1 MEKIKRQSITVHTTV
16 KAPIDKVWKFWT
28 LPEHITHWNY
38 ASDTWHTPFVNND
51 LKVGG
56 KFLFRMEAKDRSEGF
71 DFEGVYETVKINE
84 LIEYK
89 LSDTRKVRIDF
100 TTKDNET
107 TIVETFEAEDENSI
121 EVQKG
126 GWQSILDNFKKYTE
140 AN

>member
-1 MEKIKRQSITVHTTV
+1 MEKIKKQSITVQTTV

-28 LPEHITHWNY
+28 LPEHITHWNN
-38 ASDTWHTPFVNND
+38 ASDTWHTPFANND

-56 KFLFRMEAKDRSEGF
+56 KFLSRMEAKDRSEGF
-71 DFEGVYETVKINE
+71 DFEGVYETVKTNE

-89 LSDTRKVRIDF
+89 LADTRKVRIDF

-126 GWQSILDNFKKYTE
+126 GWQAILDNFKKYTE
-140 AN
+140 TN